1 MTTVR
6 AALALAAV
14 LIATAPSLRAS
25 AQTASD
31 EQARI
36 HFQAGTLYF
45 EQERFEDAAREY
57 EEAFALSPRPE
68 LLLNAATA
76 WDRAARLEEA
86 IAALERVIQQFPGT
100 ESAQLAA
107 PRLDR
112 LRRLQERIAR
122 EREEAAAG
130 ASATVSSTTTS
141 TATTTSTPGGGL
153 DYLPGTI
160 TLAGSAAVVAI
171 AVGLGVAAHDTYS
184 TLESRCVND
193 VCPDELRDERDSA
206 ASLADASTALTFVAA
221 AGGIAGVVLLVV
233 AAVDD
238 APSPTS
244 EHVEVAA
251 GPGDIGIGARVRF

>member
-1 MTTVR
+1 MTRTIVV
-6 AALALAAV
+6 AAIVIAAMSSTRV
-14 LIATAPSLRAS
+14 S
-25 AQTASD
+25 AQASGSD

-86 IAALERVIQQFPGT
+86 IAALERVMQQFPGT
-100 ESAQLAA
+100 EAAQLAE

-112 LRRLQERIAR
+112 LRRMQERLAR
-122 EREEAAAG
+122 EREEAAA
-130 ASATVSSTTTS
+130 SAATTTTTTTTS
-141 TATTTSTPGGGL
+141 ETPSTGGGL

-160 TLAGSAAVVAI
+160 TLAGSAAVAAI
-171 AVGLGVAAHDTYS
+171 AIVLGVVAHDTYS
-184 TLESRCVND
+184 TLEEQCVGG
-193 VCPDELRDERDSA
+193 VCPGDLRDDRDTASA
-206 ASLADASTALTFVAA
+206 LADASTALTFIAA
-221 AGGIAGVVLLVV
+221 AGGIAGVVLIVV

-238 APSPTS
+238 APSPSS
-244 EHVEVAA
+244 EHVELVP
-251 GPGDIGIGARVRF
+251 GPGDVGIGARLRF